1 MIISNLEK
9 YFPVNGK
16 RGSVARMSIS
26 MLWPVDRTED
36 NRPILTWE
44 QLESSGKILNF
55 LDWLMNVFAFS
66 NTRGISIKLL
76 TEMMMKGECIF
87 DANKWVNHNQFVSI
101 LYSMVNEEY
110 LSEFEYE
117 KKIEERLASKG

>member
-1 MIISNLEK
+1 MIVSNLEK

-16 RGSVARMSIS
+16 REI
-26 MLWPVDRTED
+26 DRTED

-55 LDWLMNVFAFS
+55 LEWLMNVFAFS
-66 NTRGISIKLL
+66 NTRGIHIKLL
-76 TEMMMKGECIF
+76 TEMMMNGECF
-87 DANKWVNHNQFVSI
+87 LDVSRTWTNHNQFVRI
-101 LYSMVNEEY
+101 LHFMVNEEY

-117 KKIEERLASKG
+117 QKIEEHFKI